1 MAGAA
6 PAGERETCIIDIGR
20 RTKEQDGEQDA
31 GGSALDAN
39 SENSALLSID
49 RRDPELN
56 RLVQL
61 RDGAPVELRKG
72 NRAESETVQVN
83 PIEIE
88 AERLLEIDN
97 DPKLKRV
104 LQEWEKLFK
113 VESLKVEK
121 ITARAIVVKNELYQ
135 LVGFY
140 SVFQGVVLTAV
151 AQTNLIKC
159 NQSWGPAA
167 LSVLASIATLAG
179 VCSKLNSYNKVKR
192 TLKKATNDLKVRD
205 FYLLSR
211 AN

>member
-6 PAGERETCIIDIGR
+6 PAGEREAYIIDIGR
-20 RTKEQDGEQDA
+20 YTEEQDGEQDA

-39 SENSALLSID
+39 SKNSALLSID

-61 RDGAPVELRKG
+61 RDGAAVELSKR

-88 AERLLEIDN
+88 AERLLEIDD

-104 LQEWEKLFK
+104 LQEWEKRFK
-113 VESLKVEK
+113 VESLSVEK
-121 ITARAIVVKNELYQ
+121 ITARATVIKNELYQ

-159 NQSWGPAA
+159 NQSWGPAN
-167 LSVLASIATLAG
+167 T
-179 VCSKLNSYNKVKR
+179 
-192 TLKKATNDLKVRD
+192 
-205 FYLLSR
+205 
-211 AN
+211 

>member
-6 PAGERETCIIDIGR
+6 RAAERETCIIDIDR
-20 RTKEQDGEQDA
+20 RTEEQDGEQDA
-31 GGSALDAN
+31 GGSTLDAN
-39 SENSALLSID
+39 LENSALLSID
-49 RRDPELN
+49 KRDPELK
-56 RLVQL
+56 RLVQP
-61 RDGAPVELRKG
+61 RDGAAAELRNG

-88 AERLLEIDN
+88 AALLIEIDN

-104 LQEWEKLFK
+104 LQEWEKLSK
-113 VESLKVEK
+113 VESLRVEK
-121 ITARAIVVKNELYQ
+121 VTARAIVFKNELYQ
-135 LVGFY
+135 LIGFY

-159 NQSWGPAA
+159 HQSWGPAA
-167 LSVLASIATLAG
+167 LSMLASIATLAA
-179 VCSKLNSYNKVKR
+179 VCNKLNSYNKVKR
-192 TLKKATNDLKVRD
+192 TLKKARTDLKVRV

>member
-6 PAGERETCIIDIGR
+6 PAGEREAYIIDIGR
-20 RTKEQDGEQDA
+20 YTEEQDGEQDA

-39 SENSALLSID
+39 SKNSALLSID

-61 RDGAPVELRKG
+61 RDGAAVELSKR

-88 AERLLEIDN
+88 AERLLEIDD

-104 LQEWEKLFK
+104 LQEWEKRFK
-113 VESLKVEK
+113 VESLSVEK
-121 ITARAIVVKNELYQ
+121 ITARATVIKNELYQ

-159 NQSWGPAA
+159 QSQAYQGACMQELLLQLP
-167 LSVLASIATLAG
+167 SQTLQ
-179 VCSKLNSYNKVKR
+179 VCHFLESQSYHG
-192 TLKKATNDLKVRD
+192 
-205 FYLLSR
+205 
-211 AN
+211 